1 MNQHQHQPASG
12 LIYSCDRCG
21 QANQIVNQCGCDPAN
36 LPTVVQADGR
46 LVESLLVLTEFVN
59 NVTNSKTRVVAS
71 ILVALWNEDRAV
83 PHLQWVAML
92 DPVTFEHVLNVLRLV
107 AAGIPLDRLLQGGP
121 DVFEGI
127 IRRYNFK
134 RSIP

>member
-1 MNQHQHQPASG
+1 MNPHQPVSG
-12 LIYSCDRCG
+12 LIYPCDRCG

-36 LPTVVQADGR
+36 LPTVVKADGL
-46 LVESLLVLTEFVN
+46 LVESLLTLVEFVN
-59 NVTNSKTRVVAS
+59 KAKDSKTRVVAS
-71 ILVALWNEDRAV
+71 ILVALWDEDRAI

-92 DPVTFEHVLNVLRLV
+92 DPATFAHVLNVLRLV
-107 AAGIPLDRLLQGGP
+107 ATGIPLDRLLQGGP
-121 DVFEGI
+121 EVFEAI